1 MYLHEN
7 ITYCLNKPLLY
18 PLDLKLADVA
28 PVFRKSKSSKDNYRP
43 VSILS
48 NISKINERCIYNELY
63 SYFDK
68 ILSNKQCGFCKGYNA
83 QRCLIALIKKWKKTV
98 DNGDAFGAL
107 LTDLSKPSNCLSHK
121 FLIANLNAQGFE
133 KKLNL

>member
-7 ITYCLNKPLLY
+7 IIYCSNKPLLY
-18 PLDLKLADVA
+18 PLDLKLADVV

-48 NISKINERCIYNELY
+48 NISKINERCIYNEIY

-83 QRCLIALIKKWKKTV
+83 QHCLIALIKKWKK
-98 DNGDAFGAL
+98 
-107 LTDLSKPSNCLSHK
+107 LSIMVVHLVLC
-121 FLIANLNAQGFE
+121 
-133 KKLNL
+133 